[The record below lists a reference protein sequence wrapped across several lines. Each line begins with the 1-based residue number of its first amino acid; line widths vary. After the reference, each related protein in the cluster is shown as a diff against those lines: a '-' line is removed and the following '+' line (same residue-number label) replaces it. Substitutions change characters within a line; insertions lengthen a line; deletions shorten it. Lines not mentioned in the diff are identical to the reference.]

1 MFKRTFCKHSLP
13 NQGAFLALNMPY
25 NTEEIGPYPLA
36 IGVKFLRIHKEYLG
50 RIGGITD
57 MIVAD
62 GNLHTLR
69 I

>member
-1 MFKRTFCKHSLP
+1 
-13 NQGAFLALNMPY
+13 MPY

-36 IGVKFLRIHKEYLG
+36 TGVKFHLILKEYLG